1 MMKKKLNKKDFIKL
15 SLIYLANRDDYD
27 NDSDYNDALRH
38 EREERRREID
48 LDPRYDIYRPD
59 PRYNDV
65 FTPDNYWQAHPD
77 DPRNPYRQDYEYYEE
92 DEYNNQADKQVV
104 SDQNLNETE
113 IDKNVD
119 ENKSDENTDK
129 KVETNKKTDE
139 DNKTEENKPVQIDS
153 NENTNQTTSSNSS
166 SDDGL
171 GGSLCIFCVAV
182 VLIVGVLSIAPWL
195 LIIIIPVVLYLILKK

>member
-1 MMKKKLNKKDFIKL
+1 MLKNKLNKKDLIKL

-77 DPRNPYRQDYEYYEE
+77 DPRNPYRQDYEYIEE
-92 DEYNNQADKQVV
+92 EEYNNQADKQVV
-104 SDQNLNETE
+104 SDSNLNKT
-113 IDKNVD
+113 N
-119 ENKSDENTDK
+119 SD
-129 KVETNKKTDE
+129 
-139 DNKTEENKPVQIDS
+139 
-153 NENTNQTTSSNSS
+153 
-166 SDDGL
+166 
-171 GGSLCIFCVAV
+171 
-182 VLIVGVLSIAPWL
+182 
-195 LIIIIPVVLYLILKK
+195 